1 MSVTE
6 EKYKKEVIPSLMNQF
21 GYKNIMEV
29 PRLTKVV
36 LNMGVGDAIENSRML
51 DIAIEELTQI
61 AGQKP
66 VITRAK
72 KSISSFKLRK
82 GMPIG
87 CKVTLR
93 KNRMYEF
100 LDRFLNIAI
109 ARIRDFRGFPDS
121 CFDGRGNCTIGIE
134 EQLIFPE
141 INYDK
146 VERVRGMNITLVTTA
161 KTDREAKA
169 LLEFLGLG
177 FSK

>member
-1 MSVTE
+1 VSVTE
-6 EKYKKEVIPSLMNQF
+6 EKYKKEVVPSLMSQF
-21 GYKNIMEV
+21 GYKNIMEA
-29 PRLTKVV
+29 PRLIKIV
-36 LNMGVGDAIENSRML
+36 LNMGVGDAIENSRLL
-51 DIAIEELTQI
+51 DIAVEELAQI
-61 AGQKP
+61 SGQKP

-82 GMPIG
+82 GMAIG

-93 KNRMYEF
+93 RNRMYEF